1 MYIAWFN
8 LGEAKSE
15 NDHPE
20 VVKKSNWNHQW
31 PIIAKPP
38 SWVEDER
45 PVIPKMLSQ
54 IWLLELIWFGIL
66 MR

>member
-1 MYIAWFN
+1 MNIAWFN
-8 LGEAKSE
+8 LGKAKSE

-20 VVKKSNWNHQW
+20 VVKKSNWNHQR

-45 PVIPKMLSQ
+45 PVIPKMLSKYDY
-54 IWLLELIWFGIL
+54 
-66 MR
+66 